1 MVKVMRK
8 LRTVT
13 SIFVML
19 ILALTLVKGITAQTP
34 EKMETFFSSKNKYV
48 GISIQ
53 INATRE
59 TVPGA
64 NITIR
69 LLVNCTSDNVYVDY
83 LNFSVYGYK
92 HVGYALEKATL
103 TSKCVIKQSPLAY
116 HNVSTH
122 NYTIPVPNDVWD
134 LTYAELHS
142 KYTVGSTSFGFDE
155 TFSITTVRNIL
166 WEELEEKLEWLNQ
179 TYQKLNNTY
188 WQLNSTVEELNQTFW
203 EMFKM
208 NLTEESLALLNETY
222 WGLKG
227 SSNELGNTR
236 MAVGIL
242 AITTVFFVATTLY
255 LVMRKPKES
264 W

>member
-1 MVKVMRK
+1 MIK

-19 ILALTLVKGITAQTP
+19 ILALTLVKSITAQTP
-34 EKMETFFSSKNKYV
+34 EEMETFFSSKYV

-53 INATRE
+53 VNATRE

-64 NITIR
+64 NITIK
-69 LLVNCTSDNVYVDY
+69 LLVNCTADDVYVDY
-83 LNFSVYGYK
+83 LNLSVYGYK
-92 HVGYALEKATL
+92 HFKYGLEKDTL
-103 TSKCVIKQSPLAY
+103 TSECVMKQSFLVY
-116 HNVSTH
+116 HNASRH
-122 NYTIPVPNDVWD
+122 NYTIPVPSEVWD

-142 KYTVGSTSFGFDE
+142 KYTVGIAPFGFDE

-188 WQLNSTVEELNQTFW
+188 WQLNSTVEQLNQTFW
-203 EMFKM
+203 QMFQM
-208 NLTEESLALLNETY
+208 NLTAESLAHLNETY
-222 WGLKG
+222 WSFKG

-236 MAVGIL
+236 TAVGIL
-242 AITTVFFVATTLY
+242 AVTTVFFVATTLY

>member
-19 ILALTLVKGITAQTP
+19 ILALTFVKSTVAEQTSD
-34 EKMETFFSSKNKYV
+34 EMQTFFSSKYV

-53 INATRE
+53 VNATRE
-59 TVPGA
+59 TIPGA
-64 NITIR
+64 NITIK
-69 LLVNCTSDNVYVDY
+69 LLVNCIADDVYVDY
-83 LNFSVYGYK
+83 LNLSVYGYK

-103 TSKCVIKQSPLAY
+103 DSICVIKQAFLAY
-116 HNVSTH
+116 HNASQH
-122 NYTIPVPNDVWD
+122 NYTIPIPTDVWY

-142 KYTVGSTSFGFDE
+142 KYTVGDELKERDE
-155 TFSITTVRNIL
+155 TFSITTVRNVL
-166 WEELEEKLEWLNQ
+166 WEELVEK
-179 TYQKLNNTY
+179 YQNLNNTY
-188 WQLNSTVEELNQTFW
+188 WQLNSSVEQLRQIFW
-203 EMFKM
+203 QMFQM
-208 NLTEESLALLNETY
+208 NLTAESLASLNETY

-236 MAVGIL
+236 MAVGVL
-242 AITTVFFVATTLY
+242 AVTTVFFVAATLY
-255 LVMRKPKES
+255 LVMRKPRES

>member
-8 LRTVT
+8 LRIVT

-19 ILALTLVKGITAQTP
+19 IIALTLVKSTTAPTP
-34 EKMETFFSSKNKYV
+34 EEMETFFSSKYV

-53 INATRE
+53 VNATRE

-64 NITIR
+64 DITIK
-69 LLVNCTSDNVYVDY
+69 LLVNCTSDDVYVDY
-83 LNFSVYGYK
+83 LNVSVYGYK
-92 HVGYALEKATL
+92 HIGYALEKATL
-103 TSKCVIKQSPLAY
+103 TSECVMKQSPLAY
-116 HNVSTH
+116 HNASRH
-122 NYTIPVPNDVWD
+122 NYTIPVPSEVWD
-134 LTYAELHS
+134 LTYAELHL
-142 KYTVGSTSFGFDE
+142 KYTVGIAPFGFDE

-188 WQLNSTVEELNQTFW
+188 WQLNSTVEQLNQTFW
-203 EMFKM
+203 QMFRM
-208 NLTEESLALLNETY
+208 NLTAESLARLNETY

-227 SSNELGNTR
+227 GSNELGNTR
-236 MAVGIL
+236 TALGIL
-242 AITTVFFVATTLY
+242 AVTTVFFVATTLY

>member
-1 MVKVMRK
+1 MRK

-13 SIFVML
+13 SILVML
-19 ILALTLVKGITAQTP
+19 ILALTLVKSITAQTP
-34 EKMETFFSSKNKYV
+34 EEMETFFSSEYV

-53 INATRE
+53 VNATRE
-59 TVPGA
+59 TIPGA
-64 NITIR
+64 NITIT
-69 LLVNCTSDNVYVDY
+69 LLVNCTADDVYVDY
-83 LNFSVYGYK
+83 LNLSVYGYRHFK
-92 HVGYALEKATL
+92 YGLEKDTL
-103 TSKCVIKQSPLAY
+103 TSECVIKQSPLAY
-116 HNVSTH
+116 HNASLQ
-122 NYTIPVPNDVWD
+122 NYTIPVPSEVWD

-142 KYTVGSTSFGFDE
+142 KYTVGSTSFGFDK

-188 WQLNSTVEELNQTFW
+188 WQLNSTVEQLNQTFW
-203 EMFKM
+203 QMFQM
-208 NLTEESLALLNETY
+208 NLTAESLAHLNETY
-222 WGLKG
+222 WSLKG

-242 AITTVFFVATTLY
+242 AVTTVFFVATTLY

>member
-19 ILALTLVKGITAQTP
+19 ILTLTLVKSITAQTP
-34 EKMETFFSSKNKYV
+34 EEMETFFSSEYA

-53 INATRE
+53 VNATRE

-64 NITIR
+64 NITIN
-69 LLVNCTSDNVYVDY
+69 LWINCTAAGVYLDH
-83 LNFSVYGYK
+83 LNLSVYGYSHFK
-92 HVGYALEKATL
+92 YGLEKITLNATCIMQKISL
-103 TSKCVIKQSPLAY
+103 VFNHTSEC
-116 HNVSTH
+116 
-122 NYTIPVPNDVWD
+122 NYIVPVPNNVWD
-134 LTYAELHS
+134 LTYAELRL
-142 KYTVGSTSFGFDE
+142 KYAIKSLSLEYNESFP
-155 TFSITTVRNIL
+155 ITTVRNIL
-166 WEELEEKLEWLNQ
+166 WEELEEKLELLNQ

-188 WQLNSTVEELNQTFW
+188 WQLNSTVEQLNQTFW
-203 EMFKM
+203 LMFQM
-208 NLTEESLALLNETY
+208 NLTAESLSRLNETY

-255 LVMRKPKES
+255 VVMRKPRES

>member
-19 ILALTLVKGITAQTP
+19 ILALTLVRSTTAQTP
-34 EKMETFFSSKNKYV
+34 EEMETFFSNKYV

-53 INATRE
+53 VNATRE

-64 NITIR
+64 NITIT
-69 LLVNCTSDNVYVDY
+69 LLVNCTADDVNVDY
-83 LNFSVYGYK
+83 LNLSVYGYK
-92 HVGYALEKATL
+92 HVEYALEKDTL
-103 TSKCVIKQSPLAY
+103 TSVCAIKQSPLAH
-116 HNVSTH
+116 HNASRH
-122 NYTIPVPNDVWD
+122 DYTIPVPSDVWD

-142 KYTVGSTSFGFDE
+142 KYTVVSTPFGFDE
-155 TFSITTVRNIL
+155 AFSITTVRNVV
-166 WEELEEKLEWLNQ
+166 WEELEKTLKLLNQ

-188 WQLNSTVEELNQTFW
+188 WQLNSTVQQLNQTFW
-203 EMFKM
+203 QMFRM
-208 NLTEESLALLNETY
+208 NLTAGSLARLNETY
-222 WGLKG
+222 WSLKG

-236 MAVGIL
+236 MAVGVL

-255 LVMRKPKES
+255 LVMRKPRER

>member
-19 ILALTLVKGITAQTP
+19 ILALTLVKSTTAQTP
-34 EKMETFFSSKNKYV
+34 EEMQTFFSRKYV

-53 INATRE
+53 VNATRE

-64 NITIR
+64 NITIK
-69 LLVNCTSDNVYVDY
+69 LLVNCTADDVYVDY
-83 LNFSVYGYK
+83 LNLSVYGYK
-92 HVGYALEKATL
+92 HVEYALEKATL
-103 TSKCVIKQSPLAY
+103 RPICVIKQTFLVY
-116 HNVSTH
+116 HNASQH

-134 LTYAELHS
+134 LTYAELHL
-142 KYTVGSTSFGFDE
+142 KYTISGELKERDE
-155 TFSITTVRNIL
+155 TFSITTVKNVR
-166 WEELEEKLEWLNQ
+166 WEELEEK
-179 TYQKLNNTY
+179 YQKLNNTY
-188 WQLNSTVEELNQTFW
+188 WQLNSTVEQLNQTFW
-203 EMFKM
+203 QMFQM
-208 NLTEESLALLNETY
+208 NLTAESLALLNETY

-242 AITTVFFVATTLY
+242 AVTTVFFVATTLY

>member
-8 LRTVT
+8 LRAVT

-19 ILALTLVKGITAQTP
+19 IIALTLVKSTTAQTP
-34 EKMETFFSSKNKYV
+34 EEMETFFSSKYV

-53 INATRE
+53 VNATRE

-64 NITIR
+64 DITIR
-69 LLVNCTSDNVYVDY
+69 LLVNCTSDAVYVDY
-83 LNFSVYGYK
+83 LNLSVYGYK
-92 HVGYALEKATL
+92 HIGYALEKDTL
-103 TSKCVIKQSPLAY
+103 LPICVIKQHFLVH
-116 HNVSTH
+116 HNASRY

-142 KYTVGSTSFGFDE
+142 KYTVVSTPFGFDE
-155 TFSITTVRNIL
+155 TFSITTVRNVL

-188 WQLNSTVEELNQTFW
+188 WQLNNTVEQLNQTFW
-203 EMFKM
+203 QMFQM
-208 NLTEESLALLNETY
+208 NLTAESLARLNETY
-222 WGLKG
+222 WSLKG

-236 MAVGIL
+236 TAVGIL
-242 AITTVFFVATTLY
+242 AVTTVFFVATTLY
-255 LVMRKPKES
+255 LVMRKPRES

>member
-1 MVKVMRK
+1 MVKIMRK

-19 ILALTLVKGITAQTP
+19 ILALTLVKGTTAQTP
-34 EKMETFFSSKNKYV
+34 EEMETFFSSKYV
-48 GISIQ
+48 GISVQ
-53 INATRE
+53 VNATRE

-69 LLVNCTSDNVYVDY
+69 LLVNCTSDEVYVYY
-83 LNFSVYGYK
+83 LNLSVYGYK
-92 HVGYALEKATL
+92 HIGYDLEKATL
-103 TSKCVIKQSPLAY
+103 ASVCVMKPSPLAH
-116 HNVSTH
+116 HNASLH
-122 NYTIPVPNDVWD
+122 NYTIPVPSEVWD

-142 KYTVGSTSFGFDE
+142 KYTVVGEPFGFDE
-155 TFSITTVRNIL
+155 TFPITTVRNVL

-188 WQLNSTVEELNQTFW
+188 WQLNSTVEQLNQTFW
-203 EMFKM
+203 QMFQM
-208 NLTEESLALLNETY
+208 NLTAESLARLNETY

-242 AITTVFFVATTLY
+242 AVTTVFFVATTLY
-255 LVMRKPKES
+255 LVMRKPRES